1 MENRKQ
7 NALVTGSSSG
17 IGKATAIELAKQGY
31 NVGITYRDDSTYE
44 NALEVYN
51 ECKQYGG
58 DIQLY
63 KVELIEREACENL
76 IKDFLAHYGV
86 IDVLVNNAGGAL
98 KIPAGEFED
107 MPMDYWDDQ
116 IALNLNAPAYLSHYA
131 VQNMK
136 KNKINGRIV
145 NISSVHGKI
154 TWVKRK
160 MLPYCAAKA
169 GLNMFTSAL
178 GVEVAPYGIRVNC
191 VAPGF
196 IMTGLSARYTPEH
209 TKAFTDH
216 IPSGTLGRTEDIVPM
231 IVFLCDEKNTKF
243 IVGQTFSVDGGQSV
257 TGNIDAIKE
266 DFEKLV

>member
-31 NVGITYRDDSTYE
+31 NVGITYRSDDTYDAAVE
-44 NALEVYN
+44 VLE
-51 ECKQYGG
+51 ECKKYGG

-63 KVELIEREACENL
+63 KVELIERAACEKL
-76 IKDFLAHYGV
+76 ICDFLEHYGT

-98 KIPAGEFED
+98 KIPKGEFDEL
-107 MPMDYWDDQ
+107 PLDYWDDQ

-136 KNKINGRIV
+136 ENKINGRIV

-160 MLPYCAAKA
+160 MLPYCSAKA
-169 GLNMFTSAL
+169 GLNMLTSAL

-196 IMTGLSARYTPEH
+196 IKTGLSSRYTPEH

-216 IPSGTLGRTEDIVPM
+216 IPTGTLGETKDIVPM
-231 IVFLCDEKNTKF
+231 ITFLCDEQNTKF
-243 IVGQTFSVDGGQSV
+243 IVGQTFYVDGGQSV

-266 DFEKLV
+266 DFEK

>member
-1 MENRKQ
+1 MENRRQ

-17 IGKATAIELAKQGY
+17 MGKHTAIELAKLGY
-31 NVGITYRDDSTYE
+31 NVGITYRDEATY
-44 NALEVYN
+44 NDALAVYE
-51 ECKQYGG
+51 ECKKYGT

-63 KVELIEREACENL
+63 QVELIQRKSCEKL
-76 IKDFLAHYGV
+76 ILDFLDHYKT

-98 KIPAGEFED
+98 KIPRGEFD
-107 MPMDYWDDQ
+107 DLPLDYWDDQ
-116 IALNLNAPAYLSHYA
+116 MALNLNAAAYLCHHA
-131 VQNMK
+131 VKNMK
-136 KNKINGRIV
+136 ENGIHGRIV
-145 NISSVHGKI
+145 NISSIHSKI

-160 MLPYCAAKA
+160 FIPYCAAKA
-169 GLNMFTSAL
+169 GLNMLTSAL

-216 IPSGTLGRTEDIVPM
+216 IPTGTLGTTDDIVPM
-231 IVFLCDEKNTKF
+231 ILFLCDEKNTRF
-243 IVGQTFSVDGGQSV
+243 IVGQTFCVDGGQSV

-266 DFEKLV
+266 DFEK

>member
-1 MENRKQ
+1 MNMENRRQ
-7 NALVTGSSSG
+7 NALVTGSSNG
-17 IGKATAIELAKQGY
+17 IGRATAIALAKEGY
-31 NVGITYRDDSTYE
+31 NVGLTYRGESGYE
-44 NALEVYN
+44 RCLEVYN

-58 DIQLY
+58 DIQMFQ
-63 KVELIEREACENL
+63 VELIQRADTERL
-76 IKDFLAHYGV
+76 IKDFLDHYKT

-98 KIPAGEFED
+98 QLPRGEFDD

-116 IALNLNAPAYLSHYA
+116 IALNLSAPAYLSHFA
-131 VQNMK
+131 VKNMK
-136 KNKINGRIV
+136 ENRIPGRIV

-169 GLNMFTSAL
+169 GLDMFTSAL

-196 IMTGLSARYTPEH
+196 IMTGLSSRYTPDQ

-216 IPSGTLGRTEDIVPM
+216 IPAGVLGTTDDIVPM
-231 IVFLCDEKNTKF
+231 ILFLCDEKNTKF
-243 IVGQTFSVDGGQSV
+243 IVGQTFYVDGGQSV
-257 TGNIDAIKE
+257 TGNIDLIKE
-266 DFEKLV
+266 NFEK

>member
-7 NALVTGSSSG
+7 NALVTGSSNG
-17 IGKATAIELAKQGY
+17 IGRATAIALAKEGY
-31 NVGITYRDDSTYE
+31 NVGITYRSDASYE
-44 NALEVYN
+44 RALAVYN
-51 ECKQYGG
+51 ECRQYGG

-63 KVELIEREACENL
+63 RVELIRRDACEEL
-76 IKDFLAHYGV
+76 IRSFLAHYGT

-98 KIPAGEFED
+98 KIPKGEFDEL
-107 MPMDYWDDQ
+107 PLDYWDDQ
-116 IALNLNAPAYLSHYA
+116 IALNLNAPAYLCHYA
-131 VQNMK
+131 VANMK
-136 KNKINGRIV
+136 QNHINGRIV

-160 MLPYCAAKA
+160 MLPYSAGKA

-196 IMTGLSARYTPEH
+196 IMTGLSSRYTPDQ

-216 IPSGTLGRTEDIVPM
+216 IPTGTLGTTDDIVPM
-231 IVFLCDEKNTKF
+231 ILFLCDERNTRF
-243 IVGQTFSVDGGQSV
+243 ITGQTFYVDGGQSV
-257 TGNIDAIKE
+257 TGTIDVIKE
-266 DFEKLV
+266 DFEK

>member
-31 NVGITYRDDSTYE
+31 NVGITYRSDDTYDAAVE
-44 NALEVYN
+44 VLE
-51 ECKQYGG
+51 ECKKYGG

-63 KVELIEREACENL
+63 KVELIERAACEKL
-76 IKDFLAHYGV
+76 ICDFLEHYGT

-98 KIPAGEFED
+98 KIPKGEFDEL
-107 MPMDYWDDQ
+107 PLDYWDDQ

-136 KNKINGRIV
+136 ENKINGRIV
-145 NISSVHGKI
+145 NISSVHGQI

-160 MLPYCAAKA
+160 MLPYCSAKA
-169 GLNMFTSAL
+169 GLNMLTSAL

-196 IMTGLSARYTPEH
+196 IKTGLSSRYTPEH

-216 IPSGTLGRTEDIVPM
+216 IPTGTLGETKDIVPM
-231 IVFLCDEKNTKF
+231 ITFLCDEQNTKF
-243 IVGQTFSVDGGQSV
+243 IVGQTFYVDGGQSV

-266 DFEKLV
+266 DFEK

>member
-17 IGKATAIELAKQGY
+17 IGKATAIALAKQGY
-31 NVGITYRDDSTYE
+31 NVGITYRSDDTY
-44 NALEVYN
+44 NAALEVME
-51 ECKQYGG
+51 ECKKYGG

-63 KVELIEREACENL
+63 KVELIERAACEKL
-76 IKDFLAHYGV
+76 ICDFLEHYGV

-98 KIPAGEFED
+98 KIPKGEFDE
-107 MPMDYWDDQ
+107 MPLDYWDDQ

-136 KNKINGRIV
+136 KNNINGRIV

-160 MLPYCAAKA
+160 MLPYCSAKA
-169 GLNMFTSAL
+169 GLNMLTSAL

-196 IMTGLSARYTPEH
+196 IKTGLSSRYTPEH

-216 IPSGTLGRTEDIVPM
+216 IPTGTLGETSDIVPM
-231 IVFLCDEKNTKF
+231 ITFLCDEQNTKF
-243 IVGQTFSVDGGQSV
+243 IVGQTFHVDGGQSV

-266 DFEKLV
+266 DFEK